1 MTHLQVTHQEVRR
14 DSTETGH
21 PCSDSLGGN
30 SFSWGTALLTMVVR
44 RHYMFSCGFLC
55 QGGVGLSTLSPV
67 RTPSSSFSF
76 HTVNHYGAGTNS
88 VPSAGPNCSFTTHS
102 CPVALQSSVL
112 DCPSGLP
119 AQPVKQGCLL
129 HPGNPLRPSQGGAQ
143 PFCFVLKAPRDS

>member
-14 DSTETGH
+14 ESTETGH
-21 PCSDSLGGN
+21 PCSDSLGGKSQLGN
-30 SFSWGTALLTMVVR
+30 CFTYYDGETSL
-44 RHYMFSCGFLC
+44 FSCGFLC

-76 HTVNHYGAGTNS
+76 HNVNHYGAGTNS

-102 CPVALQSSVL
+102 CPVALHSSVL

-119 AQPVKQGCLL
+119 AQPVKQGCLP